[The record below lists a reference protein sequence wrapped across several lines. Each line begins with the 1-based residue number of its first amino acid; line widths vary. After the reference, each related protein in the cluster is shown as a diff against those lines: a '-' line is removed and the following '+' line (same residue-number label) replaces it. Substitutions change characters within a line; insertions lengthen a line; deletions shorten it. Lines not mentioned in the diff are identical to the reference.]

1 MASLLWFSS
10 PSLPLSLSLALSLSR
25 SLTRIILYIY
35 IFDICIYIFLISYWL
50 TRCLLTVCRIS
61 FVIEFEHQSSSV
73 KSRAPY
79 RRHGDFVWCNWQF
92 RLEFHVAVIGFN
104 VRNCDFQS
112 SINVS
117 LSCVFLC
124 LSLVITG
131 ELFVIIRVFR
141 REFLFLFLS
150 RRGRRGGV

>member
-1 MASLLWFSS
+1 M
-10 PSLPLSLSLALSLSR
+10 
-25 SLTRIILYIY
+25 
-35 IFDICIYIFLISYWL
+35 
-50 TRCLLTVCRIS
+50 
-61 FVIEFEHQSSSV
+61 
-73 KSRAPY
+73 
-79 RRHGDFVWCNWQF
+79 
-92 RLEFHVAVIGFN
+92 IGFN

-141 REFLFLFLS
+141 RGFLFLFLS
-150 RRGRRGGV
+150 RRREEREEGGGVGSSGKRWPRSVHFRDGGIDCELLAPFDLVSEEITVERLIN

>member
-1 MASLLWFSS
+1 MLKA
-10 PSLPLSLSLALSLSR
+10 A
-25 SLTRIILYIY
+25 
-35 IFDICIYIFLISYWL
+35 
-50 TRCLLTVCRIS
+50 LLTGAMVIS
-61 FVIEFEHQSSSV
+61 FDVTGSSMV
-73 KSRAPY
+73 
-79 RRHGDFVWCNWQF
+79 
-92 RLEFHVAVIGFN
+92 EFHVAVIGFN

-141 REFLFLFLS
+141 RGFLFLFLS
-150 RRGRRGGV
+150 RRREEREEGGGWIKWETLATFSSFQRWRNRLRVVSAV

>member
-1 MASLLWFSS
+1 M
-10 PSLPLSLSLALSLSR
+10 
-25 SLTRIILYIY
+25 
-35 IFDICIYIFLISYWL
+35 
-50 TRCLLTVCRIS
+50 
-61 FVIEFEHQSSSV
+61 
-73 KSRAPY
+73 
-79 RRHGDFVWCNWQF
+79 
-92 RLEFHVAVIGFN
+92 IGFN

-141 REFLFLFLS
+141 RGFLFLFLS
-150 RRGRRGGV
+150 RRREEREEGGGLDQVGNAGHVQFISEMAESIASC